1 MLSATFKSE
10 LNRLPLRDKLE
21 VFDVIRGSV
30 MPSAEDGFP
39 ELSAGQMQAL
49 LQRAERA
56 ASNPG
61 AGRSWPEVKKGLEG

>member
-21 VFDVIRGSV
+21 VFDVIRTSV
-30 MPSAEDGFP
+30 MPPAEDGFP

-56 ASNPG
+56 ALNPG